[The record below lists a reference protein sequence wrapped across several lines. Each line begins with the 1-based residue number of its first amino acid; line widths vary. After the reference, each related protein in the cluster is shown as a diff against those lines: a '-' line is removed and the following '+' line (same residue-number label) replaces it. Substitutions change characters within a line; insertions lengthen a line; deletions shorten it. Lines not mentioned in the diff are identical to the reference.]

1 MGLRGVWAGVR
12 RENRELVES
21 RPARRLPWLKKGLT
35 RVQRIIAFLEF
46 LPITKGRLVG
56 ERMKLLPDQRR
67 FVEEVYGSRREV
79 PVRIAVKSEAR
90 GNGKTGLLAG
100 LALCHLLG
108 PESELRGE
116 VFSAAIDRQQA
127 GIMFTEME
135 AIIMAVPEFAA
146 RCNVQRFH
154 KKIEIVED
162 GPGKGSTYE
171 ALSADARRAHG
182 LAPTLWVY
190 DELAQAKDRTLLDN
204 LQTAMGK
211 RKHSLGIII
220 STQAADDEHPL
231 SQIID
236 DGLTGVDPGV
246 VVHLTAAANDA
257 DPFDEAVIASVNPA
271 FGKFL
276 SAADVFAEAERA
288 RRMPSFEPAFRNLR
302 LNQRIQAFDRV
313 GLCRPDVWAKG
324 DPAIDEGLF
333 TDGRPV
339 YGGLDLSSRV
349 DLTALVLAVED
360 DDERL
365 HLKPYVFTPRDTL
378 RDREE
383 RDRVPYDAWARQGHL
398 IAVPGTAIDYDWI
411 AQTLAE
417 VTGTMNV
424 VKIHFD
430 RWRIEIL
437 NQALARLGYVVPLI
451 PFGQG
456 YQSMSPAI
464 EAFEEYAL
472 PGRIVHGGHPVLR
485 WCVGNTAIELDAA
498 RNRKPTKAK
507 SWGRID
513 AAVAAV
519 MAIAAAKCSTEPVLD
534 VAGMIG

>member
-1 MGLRGVWAGVR
+1 MGHQPKR
-12 RENRELVES
+12 
-21 RPARRLPWLKKGLT
+21 
-35 RVQRIIAFLEF
+35 
-46 LPITKGRLVG
+46 
-56 ERMKLLPDQRR
+56 
-67 FVEEVYGSRREV
+67 
-79 PVRIAVKSEAR
+79 VRIAVRSEPR
-90 GNGKTGLLAG
+90 GNGKTGLVAG
-100 LALCHLLG
+100 LMLCHLLG
-108 PESELRGE
+108 PEAEARGE
-116 VFSAAIDRQQA
+116 CYSAAIDRQQA
-127 GIMFTEME
+127 GIMFSEME
-135 AIIMAVPEFAA
+135 AIIFAIPEFAT
-146 RCNVQRFH
+146 RVNIRRWH
-154 KKIEIVED
+154 KSIEVT
-162 GPGKGSTYE
+162 GGVGLGSIYE

-182 LAPTLWVY
+182 LAPSFWAY

-211 RKHSLGIII
+211 RKRALGMII

-246 VVHLTAAANDA
+246 VVHLTTAAVDA
-257 DPFDEAVIASVNPA
+257 DPFDEAVIAAVNPA
-271 FGKFL
+271 FGTFL
-276 SAADVFAEAERA
+276 DAADVFSEAERA

-302 LNQRIQAFDRV
+302 LNQRIQSFDRV

-324 DPAIDEGLF
+324 DRAIDERLF

-456 YQSMSPAI
+456 YQSMSRRLRLSRSTLCRGGLSTAGI
-464 EAFEEYAL
+464 RCCAGAL
-472 PGRIVHGGHPVLR
+472 ATRR
-485 WCVGNTAIELDAA
+485 SSFELDAA

>member
-1 MGLRGVWAGVR
+1 L
-12 RENRELVES
+12 S
-21 RPARRLPWLKKGLT
+21 
-35 RVQRIIAFLEF
+35 
-46 LPITKGRLVG
+46 
-56 ERMKLLPDQRR
+56 RR
-67 FVEEVYGSRREV
+67 FGICGSTSGSR
-79 PVRIAVKSEAR
+79 
-90 GNGKTGLLAG
+90 
-100 LALCHLLG
+100 
-108 PESELRGE
+108 
-116 VFSAAIDRQQA
+116 
-127 GIMFTEME
+127 
-135 AIIMAVPEFAA
+135 
-146 RCNVQRFH
+146 
-154 KKIEIVED
+154 
-162 GPGKGSTYE
+162 
-171 ALSADARRAHG
+171 
-182 LAPTLWVY
+182 
-190 DELAQAKDRTLLDN
+190 
-204 LQTAMGK
+204 
-211 RKHSLGIII
+211 
-220 STQAADDEHPL
+220 
-231 SQIID
+231 
-236 DGLTGVDPGV
+236 
-246 VVHLTAAANDA
+246 
-257 DPFDEAVIASVNPA
+257 
-271 FGKFL
+271 
-276 SAADVFAEAERA
+276 
-288 RRMPSFEPAFRNLR
+288 
-302 LNQRIQAFDRV
+302 AFDRV

-324 DPAIDEGLF
+324 DRAIDERLF

-472 PGRIVHGGHPVLR
+472 PGRIIHGGHPVLR

>member
-1 MGLRGVWAGVR
+1 MGRRGLWANIHNAA
-12 RENRELVES
+12 REAIEERG
-21 RPARRLPWLKKGLT
+21 ARRLPWQRRGLK
-35 RVQRIIAFLEF
+35 RVERVFAFLEF
-46 LPITKGRLVG
+46 LPVTKGRLEG
-56 ERMKLLPDQRR
+56 KRMRLLPDQRR
-67 FVEEVYGSRREV
+67 FVEEVYGSRRDR
-79 PVRIAVKSEAR
+79 PIRIAVRSEPR

-108 PESELRGE
+108 PEAEPRGE
-116 VFSAAIDRQQA
+116 VYSAAIDRQQA
-127 GIMFTEME
+127 AIMFHEME
-135 AIIMAVPEFAA
+135 AIILAVPEFAVLV
-146 RCNVQRFH
+146 NIQRFH
-154 KKIEIVED
+154 KKIEVFD
-162 GPGKGSTYE
+162 GPGKGSIYE

-236 DGLTGVDPGV
+236 DGLTGVDPGI
-246 VVHLTAAANDA
+246 VVHLTAAPVEA
-257 DPFDEAVIASVNPA
+257 DPFDEAVIRSVNPA
-271 FGKFL
+271 FDKFL
-276 SAADVFAEAERA
+276 AAADVFSEAERA

-302 LNQRIQAFDRV
+302 LNQRVHSFDRV
-313 GLCRPDVWAKG
+313 GLCRPEVWAKG
-324 DPAIDEGLF
+324 DRPIDEALF
-333 TDGRPV
+333 TGGRPV
-339 YGGLDLSSRV
+339 FAGLDLSARV

-360 DDERL
+360 DEERL

-383 RDRVPYDAWARQGHL
+383 RDRVPYDAWARQGQL

-417 VTGTMNV
+417 VTGTMNLV
-424 VKIHFD
+424 RVNFD

-437 NQALARLGYVVPLI
+437 QQALARLGYAIPLQ

-464 EAFEEYAL
+464 EAFEEFAL
-472 PGRIVHGGHPVLR
+472 PGRLVHGGHPVLR
-485 WCVGNTAIELDAA
+485 WCVANTAIEMDAQ

-513 AAVAAV
+513 AAVAAL
-519 MAIAAAKCSTEPVLD
+519 MAIAAAKASGEPVLD
-534 VAGMIG
+534 IAGMIA

>member
-1 MGLRGVWAGVR
+1 MGLRGPGAARR
-12 RENRELVES
+12 REAAE
-21 RPARRLPWLKKGLT
+21 RLPAKTRKPRWERAGLS
-35 RVQRIIAFLEF
+35 RVERVIAFMES
-46 LPITKGRLVG
+46 LPITKGKLTG
-56 ERMKLLPDQRR
+56 HNLKLLPTQRS
-67 FVEEVYGSRREV
+67 FIEAVYGATR
-79 PVRIAVKSEAR
+79 VRIAVRSEPR
-90 GNGKTGLLAG
+90 GNGKTGLVAG
-100 LALCHLLG
+100 LMLCHLLG
-108 PESELRGE
+108 PEAEARGE
-116 VFSAAIDRQQA
+116 CYSAAIDRQQA
-127 GIMFTEME
+127 GIMFSEME
-135 AIIMAVPEFAA
+135 AIIFAIPEFAT
-146 RCNVQRFH
+146 RVNIRRWH
-154 KKIEIVED
+154 KSIEVT
-162 GPGKGSTYE
+162 GGVGLGSIYE

-182 LAPTLWVY
+182 LAPSFWAY

-211 RKHSLGIII
+211 RKRALGMII

-236 DGLTGVDPGV
+236 DGLTGLDPGV
-246 VVHLTAAANDA
+246 VVHLTAAAADA

-271 FGKFL
+271 FGTFL
-276 SAADVFAEAERA
+276 DAADVFSEAERA

-324 DPAIDEGLF
+324 DRAIDERLF

-365 HLKPYVFTPRDTL
+365 HLKPFVFTPRDTL

-383 RDRVPYDAWARQGHL
+383 RDRVPYDAWARQGFL

-472 PGRIVHGGHPVLR
+472 PGRIIHGAHPVLR

>member
-1 MGLRGVWAGVR
+1 M
-12 RENRELVES
+12 
-21 RPARRLPWLKKGLT
+21 
-35 RVQRIIAFLEF
+35 EF
-46 LPITKGRLVG
+46 LPITKGRLAG
-56 ERMKLLPDQRR
+56 EKMRLLPDQRR
-67 FVEEVYGSRREV
+67 FVEEVYGTRRDA

-108 PESELRGE
+108 PESEPRGE

-127 GIMFTEME
+127 GIMFHEME
-135 AIIMAVPEFAA
+135 AIIMAVPEFAW

-154 KKIEIVED
+154 KKIEVLED

-182 LAPTLWVY
+182 LAPSLWVY

-236 DGLTGVDPGV
+236 DGLTGVDPGI
-246 VVHLTAAANDA
+246 VVHLTAAAADA
-257 DPFDEAVIASVNPA
+257 DPFDEAVIRSVNPA
-271 FGKFL
+271 FDKFL
-276 SAADVFAEAERA
+276 SAADVFSEAERA

-302 LNQRIQAFDRV
+302 LNQRIQSFDRV

-324 DPAIDEGLF
+324 DAPIDERLF
-333 TDGRPV
+333 SSGRPV
-339 YGGLDLSSRV
+339 FGGLDLSARV

-360 DDERL
+360 DEERL

-383 RDRVPYDAWARQGHL
+383 RDRVPYDAWARNGYL

-424 VKIHFD
+424 VRVNFD
-430 RWRIEIL
+430 RWRIEIMQ
-437 NQALARLGYVVPLI
+437 QALSRLGYAVPLQ

-464 EAFEEYAL
+464 EAFEEFAL
-472 PGRIVHGGHPVLR
+472 PGRLIHGGHPVLR
-485 WCVGNTAIELDAA
+485 WCVGNTAIEMDAA

-513 AAVAAV
+513 AAVAAL
-519 MAIAAAKCSTEPVLD
+519 MAVAAAKASGEPVFD
-534 VAGMIG
+534 IAGMVA